1 VIRAV
6 LFDVA
11 GTLLELAEPVGETY
25 ARFARREGMTADADA
40 LGAAFRAAFAA
51 ARPLAFPGVEA
62 AERRAHERD
71 WWRSIVFAA
80 FAAARVEGPPSSLE
94 RAFEAVFEHFSRPE
108 AWRVFDDVRPA
119 LASLR
124 AAGLRLGVV
133 SNFDG
138 RLHALLDRLALASAF
153 DAIVLSSECG
163 FAKPDIRIF
172 AEALNR
178 IGTEPAGAL
187 HVGDSDEL
195 DIRPAR
201 KVGLTALRIDRRGE
215 SGVGAI
221 GDLREL
227 ASRVGI

>member
-1 VIRAV
+1 
-6 LFDVA
+6 
-11 GTLLELAEPVGETY
+11 
-25 ARFARREGMTADADA
+25 
-40 LGAAFRAAFAA
+40 
-51 ARPLAFPGVEA
+51 
-62 AERRAHERD
+62 
-71 WWRSIVFAA
+71 
-80 FAAARVEGPPSSLE
+80 
-94 RAFEAVFEHFSRPE
+94 
-108 AWRVFDDVRPA
+108 
-119 LASLR
+119 
-124 AAGLRLGVV
+124 
-133 SNFDG
+133 
-138 RLHALLDRLALASAF
+138 
-153 DAIVLSSECG
+153 VLSSECG